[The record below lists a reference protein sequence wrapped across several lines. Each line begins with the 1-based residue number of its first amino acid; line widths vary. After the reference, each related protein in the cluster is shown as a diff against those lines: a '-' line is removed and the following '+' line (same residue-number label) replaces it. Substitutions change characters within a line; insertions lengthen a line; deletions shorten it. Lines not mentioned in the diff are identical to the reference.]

1 MATGDIREIDMT
13 KVTNLDGKKI
23 RLVGDDGK
31 GYWIEKEDLAAV
43 VGGLINPATDSNAY
57 GDLNNVL
64 IPGIYCFSNMSNVG
78 NSPANINIVAT
89 LIVSSYSGQYRVMQT
104 AIGYN
109 GVLASRFFDGS
120 NWTSWS
126 PS

>member
-1 MATGDIREIDMT
+1 MKNITT
-13 KVTNLDGKKI
+13 
-23 RLVGDDGK
+23 
-31 GYWIEKEDLAAV
+31 AV
-43 VGGLINPATDSNAY
+43 SVGGLINPATDSNAY

-109 GVLASRFFDGS
+109 GVLASRFFDGLVGALHKII
-120 NWTSWS
+120 
-126 PS
+126 